1 VLRNSAFQR
10 KLRESQALGSSEIYD
25 LRAGGWRA
33 AAVAAAAAE
42 EAQRIADQLHE
53 SQNETAT
60 GRVPPKGSPVSGAGS
75 LFAAGSREISREW
88 SRQTVD
94 EIRVDLIVG
103 CRS

>member
-1 VLRNSAFQR
+1 LQRRLR
-10 KLRESQALGSSEIYD
+10 
-25 LRAGGWRA
+25 
-33 AAVAAAAAE
+33 E

-53 SQNETAT
+53 WQNETAT
-60 GRVPPKGSPVSGAGS
+60 GRRPKGSPVSGAGS

-94 EIRVDLIVG
+94 EIRVDLMVG